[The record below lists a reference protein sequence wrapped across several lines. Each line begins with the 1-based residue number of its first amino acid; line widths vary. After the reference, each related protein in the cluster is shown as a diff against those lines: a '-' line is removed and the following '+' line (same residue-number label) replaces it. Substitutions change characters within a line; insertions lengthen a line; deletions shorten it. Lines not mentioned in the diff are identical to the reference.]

1 MIVRTLGLSD
11 LNVWQC
17 YVYSI
22 FTIPEWTNEWMMCS
36 SGLLTISVFDL
47 DLIEFISPTTPTPAS
62 FLSKQS
68 SQRHNHE
75 WSLCF
80 YSWFLFLTPFLF
92 LLFLFFNF
100 FITIEKKAGGGGLK
114 FIFWPLDQLSCQL
127 LKTASLNLL
136 AFNPQ
141 IYLISLFSLV
151 CLFRGFSDTFMYP
164 LSQSSSMCS
173 FCTI

>member
-1 MIVRTLGLSD
+1 
-11 LNVWQC
+11 
-17 YVYSI
+17 
-22 FTIPEWTNEWMMCS
+22 MCD
-36 SGLLTISVFDL
+36 SVM
-47 DLIEFISPTTPTPAS
+47 S
-62 FLSKQS
+62 
-68 SQRHNHE
+68 
-75 WSLCF
+75 
-80 YSWFLFLTPFLF
+80 TPFLQSLNEQMNEWCVPLAC
-92 LLFLFFNF
+92 LLFLFSTWIWLSLFPPPPPPQLLF
-100 FITIEKKAGGGGLK
+100 FPNRAAKGTIMNGACVFILDFSFSLPFFFSYSFFLIFLLPLKKKRGGGLK